1 MSSTTVNAS
10 KMTISHPVEQSKPL
24 QTAPVYKSWAVMA
37 YEADE
42 EERLEREE
50 ENREKYRK
58 IVEER
63 KYLLSIGEYELEDG
77 EILE

>member
-1 MSSTTVNAS
+1 
-10 KMTISHPVEQSKPL
+10 
-24 QTAPVYKSWAVMA
+24 MA

-42 EERLEREE
+42 EERLQKEEEERE
-50 ENREKYRK
+50 KFRK

>member
-1 MSSTTVNAS
+1 
-10 KMTISHPVEQSKPL
+10 MTPAQQQPQPQNQS
-24 QTAPVYKSWAVMA
+24 QAPQKKSWAVMA

-58 IVEER
+58 IIEER

>member
-1 MSSTTVNAS
+1 MSTTTSSAS
-10 KMTISHPVEQSKPL
+10 EMTSPK
-24 QTAPVYKSWAVMA
+24 PVYKSWALMA

-42 EERLEREE
+42 EERLQKEEEERE
-50 ENREKYRK
+50 KFRK